1 LPTLLKPVRREV
13 RKPKSERVKIR
24 KAKPSDKAPILE
36 MTKHL
41 WGGHDYLPEVWD
53 DWLRQK
59 NGRLIVATVDGRTVG
74 VAHAILQTPYIA
86 WLEGLRV
93 HEEYRGLGIA
103 GKLNIALLEWAKR
116 KGARVARL
124 STHINNRASRNHLE
138 KIGFPVMQTFQR
150 LDSTKGLRTK
160 PAGVNAPRRSAKS
173 LWNWLRTRPNF
184 AETHSMY
191 SDGWTWHPLTHQV
204 LRNLMGQGRVLVTS
218 RDGEPSSCCIFLDEE
233 KVLTMGFAAGD
244 RSEVAKPIRML
255 RFLKFQKKRE
265 KLRVLLLSR
274 SPLLRTLERSG
285 FKKGATIL
293 VYEKFLG

>member
-1 LPTLLKPVRREV
+1 LKPVRSELRN
-13 RKPKSERVKIR
+13 PKSERIKIR
-24 KAKPSDKAPILE
+24 KAEPRDKGPILE

-41 WGGHDYLPEVWD
+41 WGGHDYLPEVWE

-74 VAHAILQTPYIA
+74 VAHVVLQTPYIA

-93 HEEYRGLGIA
+93 HEKYRGLGIA
-103 GKLNIALLEWAKR
+103 GKLNTALLEWAKR

-124 STHINNRASRNHLE
+124 STHINNRATRNHLE

-160 PAGVNAPRRSAKS
+160 PPDVKVPRRSAKR

-184 AETHSMY
+184 AENHAMY
-191 SDGWTWHPLTHQV
+191 SDGWTWYPLSHQV
-204 LRNLMGQGRVLVTS
+204 LRNLMGQGRVLVGS
-218 RDGEPSSCCIFLDEE
+218 RDGEHGSCCIFLDEE
-233 KVLTMGFAAGD
+233 KILTMGFAAGD
-244 RSEVAKPIRML
+244 GSEVAKLIRML

-265 KLRVLLLSR
+265 KLRVLFS
-274 SPLLRTLERSG
+274 SKSSLLRTLQRSG
-285 FKKGATIL
+285 FKKKKGQRS
-293 VYEKFLG
+293 